1 MSTRPVAP
9 SRLLLFL
16 AACVSVGFL
25 AGCPNHKQDEE
36 ILVTVTDSGDQTGP
50 GGHEKI
56 VGQAKAEGELTW
68 YTSLPE
74 DAAQAMLKQFNK
86 TYPAIKTSLV
96 RGSTFDIVKRLDAEV
111 KTGKVQC
118 DALHVLDVAAF
129 VDLKRRGE
137 LYRYVSSDDKA
148 YAQMYKDPGYWTAMR
163 AVTLSIGYD
172 TRRITPQQ
180 APKSWQDLLKPQW
193 RGKIGLKDAATA
205 GTAYTLYYFLRDLY
219 GYSYWQKLAAQKP
232 RLYRA
237 AADMLTGLKA
247 GEIEIAAGLTD
258 AGTYRAVTQDKQ
270 PVALVS
276 PAEGLPMMLGPI
288 AIAADAPHPNCAK
301 LFVDFV
307 LSQDG
312 QSSLRTVSN
321 SYSVRADVPP
331 PDSRPSLTKLKMLS
345 PTGGWDA
352 YYQAQDM
359 LQQEYSR
366 FFRPGR

>member
-1 MSTRPVAP
+1 ML
-9 SRLLLFL
+9 RLS
-16 AACVSVGFL
+16 AACVCVCAALL
-25 AGCPNHKQDEE
+25 AGCPSHKQDEE
-36 ILVTVTDSGDQTGP
+36 ILVTVTDTGDQTGP

-56 VGQAKAEGELTW
+56 VEQAKAEGELSW

-74 DAAQAMLKQFNK
+74 AAAQAVLQQFNQL
-86 TYPAIKTSLV
+86 YPSIKTSLV
-96 RGSTFDIVKRLDAEV
+96 RGSTFDIVKRVDGEV
-111 KTGKVQC
+111 KTGKTQC

-137 LYRYVSSDDKA
+137 LYRYVSAEDKSF
-148 YAQMYKDPGYWTAMR
+148 AQAYKDPGYWTAMR

-172 TRRITPQQ
+172 TSRLKPPQV
-180 APKSWQDLLKPQW
+180 PKSWQDLLKPEW
-193 RGKIGLKDAATA
+193 RGKIGLKDASTA

-237 AADMLTGLKA
+237 ASDMLTGLKA
-247 GEIEIAAGLTD
+247 GEIEVAAGLTD

-270 PVALVS
+270 PVALVA

-307 LSQDG
+307 LSKEG
-312 QSSLRTVSN
+312 QTSLRALSN
-321 SYSVRADVPP
+321 SYSVRTDVPP
-331 PDSRPSLTKLKMLS
+331 PDSQVALPKLKLLS

-359 LQQEYSR
+359 LQQEYST